1 MPELQ
6 LDSIDWNILGLL
18 QADARISNVELAKAV
33 GLSPSPCLNR
43 VRALEEAGYI
53 SRYVT
58 LLDAL
63 RVGLKVSVFIQV
75 TLERQIESA
84 LERFEN
90 AIRSR
95 PEVMECY
102 LMTGDADYLIRVVVA
117 DIQLLEEFILKFLTK
132 LPGVGNIKS
141 SFALKQVKYQT
152 ALPLPLTAGKRD
164 EGRVWSPKAVPP
176 NIPPGNECYVPA
188 ALTGS
193 RGPRLPC
200 CTTEK
205 KRVTDDSHG
214 GYGPPASGRA
224 SARERRRR

>member
-1 MPELQ
+1 MPALE
-6 LDSIDWNILGLL
+6 LDSIDWKILGTL
-18 QADARISNVELAKAV
+18 QADARMPNVELARLV
-33 GLSPSPCLNR
+33 GLSPSPCLHR
-43 VRALEEAGYI
+43 VRTLEKGGYI

-63 RVGLKVSVFIQV
+63 RIGLKVSVFIQV

-90 AIRSR
+90 AIRGR

-117 DIQLLEEFILKFLTK
+117 DIQVLEEFILKFLTK

-152 ALPLPLTAGKRD
+152 ALPLPAAPEPTRSRRPGDARTVARKPKRK
-164 EGRVWSPKAVPP
+164 RKA
-176 NIPPGNECYVPA
+176 
-188 ALTGS
+188 
-193 RGPRLPC
+193 
-200 CTTEK
+200 
-205 KRVTDDSHG
+205 
-214 GYGPPASGRA
+214 
-224 SARERRRR
+224 

>member
-18 QADARISNVELAKAV
+18 QADARMSNVELAKAV

-90 AIRSR
+90 AIRGR

-117 DIQLLEEFILKFLTK
+117 DIQVLEEFILKFLTK

-152 ALPLPLTAGKRD
+152 ALPLPSAAVARKPGKKGKGKR
-164 EGRVWSPKAVPP
+164 
-176 NIPPGNECYVPA
+176 
-188 ALTGS
+188 
-193 RGPRLPC
+193 
-200 CTTEK
+200 
-205 KRVTDDSHG
+205 
-214 GYGPPASGRA
+214 
-224 SARERRRR
+224 